1 MIKVTIVDDHSI
13 VRSGLVK
20 ILKDEPDM
28 KVVSEV
34 EGYNQLITSLKQ
46 QEKPDIVILDISM
59 PGKNGL
65 EIIKELK
72 QMYPGIK
79 ALMLSM
85 HPEDR
90 FSVRA
95 IKAGASGYLTK
106 ESAADELVGAI
117 RKVYNGGKFITQSVA
132 EMLADT
138 FDQEYDKPAHERLSD
153 REFQILRM
161 ITSGRTIKEI
171 AEELNLSPA
180 TVATYRTRLLDK
192 MQLKSNVEL
201 TNYVLRH
208 NLIE

>member
-13 VRSGLVK
+13 VRLGLTK
-20 ILKDEPDM
+20 ILREEVDIE
-28 KVVSEV
+28 VVGEA
-34 EGYNQLITSLKQ
+34 EDYNNLLESLK
-46 QEKPDIVILDISM
+46 EVLPDVVILDISL

-72 QMYPGIK
+72 QNYPGTK
-79 ALMLSM
+79 SLMLSM

-95 IKAGASGYLTK
+95 IKAGASGYVTK
-106 ESAADELVGAI
+106 ESAADELVTAI
-117 RKVYNGGKFITQSVA
+117 RKVYSGGKFITQSVA

-161 ITSGRTIKEI
+161 ITSGKKTKEI
-171 AEELNLSPA
+171 AQELFLSPA
-180 TVATYRTRLLDK
+180 TVATYRTRILDK

>member
-13 VRSGLVK
+13 VRLGLTK
-20 ILKDEPDM
+20 ILREESDIDVVGEAEDYNGLLESIKKNQPD
-28 KVVSEV
+28 V
-34 EGYNQLITSLKQ
+34 
-46 QEKPDIVILDISM
+46 VILDISL

-65 EIIKELK
+65 EIVKELK
-72 QMYPGIK
+72 QTYPQIK
-79 ALMLSM
+79 SLMLSM
-85 HPEDR
+85 HPEER

-95 IKAGASGYLTK
+95 IKAGASGYVTK
-106 ESAADELVGAI
+106 ESAADELVSAI
-117 RKVYNGGKFITQSVA
+117 RKVYSGGKFITQVVA

-161 ITSGRTIKEI
+161 ITSGKKTKDI
-171 AEELNLSPA
+171 AQELFLSPA
-180 TVATYRTRLLDK
+180 TVATYRTRILDK

>member
-13 VRSGLVK
+13 VRLGLTK
-20 ILKDEPDM
+20 ILQEESDIEVVGEAEDYKSLMESIKQVQPD
-28 KVVSEV
+28 V
-34 EGYNQLITSLKQ
+34 
-46 QEKPDIVILDISM
+46 VILDISL

-72 QMYPGIK
+72 QNYPAIRS
-79 ALMLSM
+79 LMLSM

-95 IKAGASGYLTK
+95 IKAGAYGYVTK
-106 ESAADELVGAI
+106 ESAANELVNAI
-117 RKVYNGGKFITQSVA
+117 RKIYSGGKFITQTVA

-138 FDQEYDKPAHERLSD
+138 FDQEFDKPAHERLSD

-161 ITSGRTIKEI
+161 ITTGKKTKEI
-171 AEELNLSPA
+171 AQELFLSPA
-180 TVATYRTRLLDK
+180 TVATYRTRILDK